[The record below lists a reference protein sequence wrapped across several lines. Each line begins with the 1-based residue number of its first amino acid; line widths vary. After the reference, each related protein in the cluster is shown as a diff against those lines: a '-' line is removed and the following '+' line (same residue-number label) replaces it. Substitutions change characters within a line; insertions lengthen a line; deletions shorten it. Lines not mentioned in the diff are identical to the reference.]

1 MASNKPAD
9 FASELSR
16 LMDKHEVDE
25 ATVWAALR
33 RRANRAR
40 EKSHTADI
48 IMVIEIARAAEGVR
62 DSLQDFIDGKY
73 TRDYE
78 MEKVKPCTTAKML
91 ADFVRGNSNP
101 SKIERLRRK
110 FRKDEKNYR
119 NFAIVY
125 TSILY
130 VAFHWRY
137 YTWNMTEE
145 EQLELIRYFSQLISE
160 YPTLSWFF
168 FNILLPQLS
177 RFRDE
182 LRERVREIDREIA
195 QLLHR
200 REELETI
207 QRWHAIAHWEGLAV
221 SEGTGQKQLQE
232 ANDGIN
238 ALRNAS

>member
-1 MASNKPAD
+1 
-9 FASELSR
+9 
-16 LMDKHEVDE
+16 
-25 ATVWAALR
+25 
-33 RRANRAR
+33 
-40 EKSHTADI
+40 
-48 IMVIEIARAAEGVR
+48 
-62 DSLQDFIDGKY
+62 
-73 TRDYE
+73 
-78 MEKVKPCTTAKML
+78 
-91 ADFVRGNSNP
+91 
-101 SKIERLRRK
+101 
-110 FRKDEKNYR
+110 
-119 NFAIVY
+119 
-125 TSILY
+125 
-130 VAFHWRY
+130 
-137 YTWNMTEE
+137 MTEE